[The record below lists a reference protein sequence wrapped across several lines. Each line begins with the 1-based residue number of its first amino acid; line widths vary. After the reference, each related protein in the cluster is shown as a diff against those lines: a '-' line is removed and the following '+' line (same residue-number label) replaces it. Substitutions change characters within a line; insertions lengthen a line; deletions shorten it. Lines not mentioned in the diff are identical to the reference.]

1 MNMNTLKKRPLVLG
15 LLWLAAMAG
24 IFSCGKTVD
33 SPTQISDHNLNI
45 SHNPSSNC
53 MSCHMP
59 GQIGTGKGNFTVAGT
74 IYDSFQNNQYP
85 NTYIRFYTG
94 PNGTGTLK
102 YTIKGDKFGNFYTTE
117 AMDMKEGLYVSVQGI
132 NAAKHMSTPVYVG
145 QCNSC
150 HNKKITSRIWCR

>member
-1 MNMNTLKKRPLVLG
+1 MKKRPLVLG
-15 LLWLAAMAG
+15 ILWMVAMAG
-24 IFSCGKTVD
+24 IFSCGKTVEG
-33 SPTQISDHNLNI
+33 PTLISDHNLME

-53 MSCHMP
+53 MSCHTP
-59 GQIGTGKGNFTVAGT
+59 GGTGKGYFTAAGT
-74 IYDSFQNNQYP
+74 VYDSFQNNLYP

-102 YTIKGDKFGNFYTTE
+102 YTIKGDKQGNFYTTE
-117 AMDMKEGLYVSVQGI
+117 AMDFKQGLYVSVQGI
-132 NAAKHMSTPVYVG
+132 NSPKHMSTPVYIG